1 MGVYLSDIGDTDIE
15 SYTLRLA
22 EEMKLNKKSV
32 LFVIVDNINKSYIY
46 TGSKYK
52 GWFKEG
58 VLDTSYD
65 NQERIFRDYFKYF
78 FKQLGATEIDEGE
91 LKKAFPGILALLLAV
106 IFALVGVIS
115 VIRVKRLIRY
125 KSPRSFTIWASRG
138 PNKYNVRYDN
148 DKDEDEY
155 DYI

>member
-1 MGVYLSDIGDTDIE
+1 MINIKKLILFLALIPLAFCICKAEYRFPDLREDSFVYDCVGEMSEEEIAETEEKCKKLKKFYRTTLVGVYLSDIGDTDIE

-78 FKQLGATEIDEGE
+78 FKAKQC
-91 LKKAFPGILALLLAV
+91 V
-106 IFALVGVIS
+106 
-115 VIRVKRLIRY
+115 
-125 KSPRSFTIWASRG
+125 
-138 PNKYNVRYDN
+138 
-148 DKDEDEY
+148 
-155 DYI
+155 